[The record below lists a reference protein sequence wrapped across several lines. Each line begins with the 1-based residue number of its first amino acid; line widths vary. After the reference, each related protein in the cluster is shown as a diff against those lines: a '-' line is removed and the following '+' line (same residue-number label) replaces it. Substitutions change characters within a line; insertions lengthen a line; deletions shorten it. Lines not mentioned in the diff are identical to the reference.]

1 MNIYM
6 LILLLLFL
14 IDKVFG
20 FVDFS
25 KRFLLKPMKEGV
37 FSLEE
42 SRELRES
49 VELDLSD
56 LGF

>member
-1 MNIYM
+1 M

-14 IDKVFG
+14 IDKRFG

-25 KRFLLKPMKEGV
+25 YRLCLKSMKEGV